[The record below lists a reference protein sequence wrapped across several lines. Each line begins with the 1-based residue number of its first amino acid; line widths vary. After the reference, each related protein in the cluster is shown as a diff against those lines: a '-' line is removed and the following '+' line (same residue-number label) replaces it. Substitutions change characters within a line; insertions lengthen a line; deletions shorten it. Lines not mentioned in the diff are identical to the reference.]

1 MTDFMLGQVI
11 AGILVIAL
19 VHLIVGMALGRWFR
33 FGALLPAFAVVLVE
47 SLIGDFRLGFAPW
60 YLLFIGGIVIL
71 QIGYAAA
78 ARFRPVSHA
87 EQRPTDSP
95 GSMGAQARD

>member
-33 FGALLPAFAVVLVE
+33 FGALLPAFVVVLVE

-60 YLLFIGGIVIL
+60 YLLFIAGIVIL
-71 QIGYAAA
+71 QIGYAGA
-78 ARFRPVSHA
+78 ARFRPVRRAAH
-87 EQRPTDSP
+87 RPTDSP
-95 GSMGAQARD
+95 GSMGAHARD